1 MLASK
6 WVGHKAYDS
15 SARQALG
22 CFVRNSEQKG
32 SFERSEKNPEIELG
46 TTRCLHRS
54 GSGHKKSS
62 RARRGR
68 LWAVLFGIRS
78 IKDLS
83 SAARKSLK
91 SNREPR
97 DACIEV
103 GSGHKAN
110 DARRGRLWAV
120 LFGIRS
126 RKDLSS
132 VARKILN
139 NNGMVL
145 KMKKPLIMSV
155 AVSLKAIE
163 GFKPPHPSNPSLHG
177 NADPQ

>member
-1 MLASK
+1 MNNWIEYLTTNQAVEGSNPSSVTKSK
-6 WVGHKAYDS
+6 KAQS
-15 SARQALG
+15 LQRKLQA
-22 CFVRNSEQKG
+22 FFMPR
-32 SFERSEKNPEIELG
+32 

-54 GSGHKKSS
+54 GSGPKKSS
-62 RARRGR
+62 RA
-68 LWAVLFGIRS
+68 L
-78 IKDLS
+78 
-83 SAARKSLK
+83 
-91 SNREPR
+91 
-97 DACIEV
+97 
-103 GSGHKAN
+103 
-110 DARRGRLWAV
+110 RGRLWAV

-132 VARKILN
+132 AARKILN

-163 GFKPPHPSNPSLHG
+163 GFKPRHPSNPSLHG